1 MANAIN
7 YASVFNQVLDEIF
20 YISPKTNQLE
30 NTMAGLK
37 WNGGRN
43 IEIPKLSTQGLGNMN
58 GYKAPN
64 GDITFGYETK
74 QLQWYRGRNLTIG
87 RYDIDETNFTLTA
100 GNALKVFLNAHVF
113 PEVDKLRLSEAVK
126 SAYDAG
132 NVGYSAP
139 SSSDIVGKILD
150 DVATIQDKIGE
161 DEPLMIFLSTAS
173 KNLVMK
179 SSEISRYL
187 AVRDLTIRGVNMKVD
202 TLNDIPLIGVPAS
215 YLKSIFALNDGV
227 SSGETGG
234 DLVAEPYAESVNWVI
249 IARSAFDAVARPQVT
264 KVITPDENQDGEYW
278 KIMFSLY
285 HGAWAFDNKLDGL
298 FANIN
303 STAGLGT
310 LYVTSADATE
320 AGCTKL
326 TTASV
331 DGGSA
336 MAIPA
341 GYALYAKSASDTAPS
356 VTQGTA
362 LDSTWTKL
370 SGSDGAVF
378 ASTNGHKVQVVLVAE
393 GSLKPVANG
402 SATVVIA

>member
-1 MANAIN
+1 MANVIN

-43 IEIPKLSTQGLGNMN
+43 IEIPKLSTQGLGTMS

-113 PEVDKLRLSEAVK
+113 PEVDKLRLSEAVT
-126 SAYDAG
+126 SAYGAG
-132 NVGYSAP
+132 NIKYSAP
-139 SSSDIVGKILD
+139 TASDIVGKILD
-150 DVATIQDKIGE
+150 DVADVQDKIGE
-161 DEPLMIFLSTAS
+161 EEPLMIFLSTAS

-187 AVRDLTIRGVNMKVD
+187 AVRDLEIRGVNMKVD

-215 YLKSIFALNDGV
+215 YMKSIFALNDGT
-227 SSGETGG
+227 SSGETDG
-234 DLVAEPYAESVNWVI
+234 DVSADGLAESVNWVI

-285 HGAWAFDNKLDGL
+285 HGAWAFDNKLDGIR
-298 FANIN
+298 ANIN

-326 TTASV
+326 TVSRTN
-331 DGGSA
+331 GGSA
-336 MAIPA
+336 MDIPA
-341 GYALYAKSASDTAPS
+341 GYALYAKSQSSTAPT
-356 VTQGTA
+356 VTQGTK
-362 LDSTWTKL
+362 LDNTWTKL
-370 SGSDGAVF
+370 SGSSDALL
-378 ASTNGHKVQVVLVAE
+378 ASTNNYKVQVVLAPA
-393 GSLKPVANG
+393 SLLPVANG
-402 SATVVIA
+402 SATVVIS